1 MAKKKKAKLDGKG
14 LALVGLSVLGAV
26 LSVVGLFLPWFASKA
41 ITGDTQYIG
50 LFGDGLND
58 LDEFLADLDSFFPVG
73 TVQAFGI
80 IAAVVAVIAALAII
94 LKAFGIVKVGFIP
107 KLLVSAAAI
116 VFGILALVFS
126 FTYVGNFA
134 DLGAVVTVSAA
145 VGTFF
150 TGIGGIVAGGALL
163 LK

>member
-41 ITGDTQYIG
+41 IIGDTQYFG

-73 TVQAFGI
+73 TV
-80 IAAVVAVIAALAII
+80 
-94 LKAFGIVKVGFIP
+94 
-107 KLLVSAAAI
+107 
-116 VFGILALVFS
+116 
-126 FTYVGNFA
+126 
-134 DLGAVVTVSAA
+134 
-145 VGTFF
+145 
-150 TGIGGIVAGGALL
+150 
-163 LK
+163 